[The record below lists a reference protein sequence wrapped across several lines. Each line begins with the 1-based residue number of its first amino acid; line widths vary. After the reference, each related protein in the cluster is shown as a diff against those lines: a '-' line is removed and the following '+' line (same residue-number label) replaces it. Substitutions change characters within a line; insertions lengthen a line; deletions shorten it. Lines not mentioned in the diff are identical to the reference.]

1 MAAKY
6 PAELPTFPTYADN
19 AANLTAANMNQI
31 CDELLAGLTELGTD
45 PAGALATLKARM
57 LVTIATNGLPVWGT
71 PGALTIAS
79 GSITPITPTVIVDT
93 ESAAATDDLDTIVA
107 GVDGQLLRMRIAAD
121 ARNVRVRHGAGNIVC
136 PGATNITMDLTS
148 DIVLGYYDA
157 TLSKWIITGSTSAD
171 YVAAQIAA
179 HSRYGGFYAYNK
191 AILINILVADTYQAV
206 RLVTA
211 GDIVTGLVN
220 GFTFYAGRSVDA
232 NITSEGNPSASIL
245 LITCSAN
252 HGLTTGD
259 LVVLGNMNNASH
271 NKPTRATVTGL
282 TTFTCDDISYIG
294 GAGASAGTVEQPAY
308 LMASS
313 GSAGVYQA
321 NIKIDGT
328 ASNLSKAWKFEANVD
343 IAPKDNVVTERTST
357 ATLATM
363 SAFGLITIA
372 DGDRVWISAKNGT
385 DTSDYTIQHLNL
397 NLIKV

>member
-1 MAAKY
+1 MSYPSTIDTFTTKVDGVDKYLAAHM
-6 PAELPTFPTYADN
+6 N
-19 AANLTAANMNQI
+19 AVQTAITAI
-31 CDELLAGLTELGTD
+31 ETELGAD
-45 PAGALATLKARM
+45 VAGSVADLLTRLSMSIAPTGLLNLKAST
-57 LVTIATNGLPVWGT
+57 V
-71 PGALTIAS
+71 LTIAA
-79 GSITPITPTVIVDT
+79 GSITPTQNWHTVDT
-93 ESAAATDDLDTIVA
+93 EGAAASDNLDTIGA
-107 GVDGQLLRMRIAAD
+107 GSDGQIIFMRTVSAARD
-121 ARNVRVRHGAGNIVC
+121 VVIRHGVGNIVC
-136 PGATNITMDLTS
+136 PGLSNITLGETS
-148 DIVLGYYDA
+148 DLAMGIYDA
-157 TLSKWIITGSTSAD
+157 TLSKWIVTGSTSAD
-171 YVAAQIAA
+171 YVSAQIAA
-179 HSRYGGFYAYNK
+179 HSKYGGFYAYNK
-191 AILINILVADTYQAV
+191 AILLNILVADTYQAV

-271 NKPTRATVTGL
+271 NKPTRVTVTGL

-308 LMASS
+308 LQASS

-328 ASNLSKAWKFEANVD
+328 ASNLSKAWKFEAN
-343 IAPKDNVVTERTST
+343 INITPQDNVVTERTST

-372 DGDRVWISAKNGT
+372 GGDRVWISAKNGT
-385 DTSDYTIQHLNL
+385 DTSDYTIQNLNL

>member
-1 MAAKY
+1 MSYPSTIDTFTTKVDGVDKYLAAHM
-6 PAELPTFPTYADN
+6 N
-19 AANLTAANMNQI
+19 AVQTAITAI
-31 CDELLAGLTELGTD
+31 ETELGADVAGTAATLLARLALSIS
-45 PAGALATLKARM
+45 PAGLLNFATS
-57 LVTIATNGLPVWGT
+57 TG
-71 PGALTIAS
+71 LTIAA
-79 GSITPITPTVIVDT
+79 GSITSTQNWHTIDT
-93 ESAAATDDLDTIVA
+93 EGAAASDNLDTIGA
-107 GVDGQLLRMRIAAD
+107 GSGGQIIFMRTVSAARD
-121 ARNVRVRHGAGNIVC
+121 VVIRHGVGNIVC
-136 PGATNITMDLTS
+136 PGLSNITLGETS
-148 DIVLGYYDA
+148 DLAMGIYDA

-179 HSRYGGFYAYNK
+179 HSKYGGFYAYNK
-191 AILINILVADTYQAV
+191 AILLNILVADTYQAV

-271 NKPTRATVTGL
+271 NKPTRVTVTGL

-294 GAGASAGTVEQPAY
+294 AAGASAGTVEQPAY
-308 LMASS
+308 LQASS

-328 ASNLSKAWKFEANVD
+328 ASNLSKAWKFEAN
-343 IAPKDNVVTERTST
+343 INITPQDNVVTERTST

-372 DGDRVWISAKNGT
+372 GGDRVWISAKNGT
-385 DTSDYTIQHLNL
+385 DTSDYTIQNLNL

>member
-1 MAAKY
+1 MSY
-6 PAELPTFPTYADN
+6 PATIDTFSTKVDN
-19 AANLTAANMNQI
+19 VDKYLAAHMNAVQTAANAI
-31 CDELLAGLTELGTD
+31 ETELGADVAGTAATLLARLALSIS
-45 PAGALATLKARM
+45 PAGLLNFATS
-57 LVTIATNGLPVWGT
+57 TG
-71 PGALTIAS
+71 LTIAS
-79 GSITPITPTVIVDT
+79 GSITPTQNFHRVDT
-93 ESAAATDDLDTIVA
+93 EGAAASDNLDTIGA
-107 GVDGQLLRMRIAAD
+107 GSDGQIIFMRTVSAARD
-121 ARNVRVRHGAGNIVC
+121 VVIRHGVGNIVC
-136 PGATNITMDLTS
+136 PGLSNITLGETS
-148 DIVLGYYDA
+148 DLAMGIYDA

-179 HSRYGGFYAYNK
+179 HSRYGEFRAYNK
-191 AILINILVADTYQAV
+191 AILLNILVADTYQAV

-232 NITSEGNPSASIL
+232 NIASEGNPSASIL

-271 NKPTRATVTGL
+271 NKPTRVTVTGL

-294 GAGASAGTVEQPAY
+294 GAGVSAGTVEQPAY
-308 LMASS
+308 LQASS

-328 ASNLSKAWKFEANVD
+328 ASNLSKAWKFEAN
-343 IAPKDNVVTERTST
+343 INITPQDNVVTERTST

-372 DGDRVWISAKNGT
+372 GGDRVWISAKNGT